1 MNIKPSYLQVAV
13 ERGIVTEAQA
23 AQLWALLQEEAGAA
37 PAHKG
42 PRFTVTHVFYYL
54 GGLIA
59 IGGMSLYVTLGWQ
72 RLAGV
77 EIVLI
82 AVTYA
87 VIGYLL
93 AQYLL
98 ETKGLNIPAGLLAAF
113 VVTLTPLAV
122 YGVQLSLGMW
132 DARTTYRAYHAI
144 IDGRWIFMELA
155 TLAVGAAMLLRFRE
169 PFLLMPVA
177 VTLWYMS
184 MDLAPILYSLLYGTP
199 STLPPYGYPAWS
211 DDLWRLK
218 QWVSVV
224 FGLAVTAGALV
235 VDLRFYDRRDF
246 AFWLYLAGIAAFWGG
261 LSSMSSDSELGK
273 LLYCLLNVLMIFTGA
288 VLGRRVFAVFGALGV
303 AGYLCYLATRLFANS
318 ILFPLALTA
327 LGLGVVVFGVWWQRH
342 ESEIARRML
351 PYLPDTLRRLIESRS
366 A

>member
-1 MNIKPSYLQVAV
+1 MNIERSQLQAAV
-13 ERGIVTEAQA
+13 ERGIVSDAQA
-23 AQLWALLQEEAGAA
+23 VQLWALFEEAAGAA
-37 PAHKG
+37 AHHQ
-42 PRFTVTHVFYYL
+42 PRFTITHVFYYL

-59 IGGMSLYVTLGWQ
+59 IGGMSLYITLGWQ
-72 RLAGV
+72 RLGGT

-82 AVTYA
+82 AVAYA
-87 VIGYLL
+87 VAGYLL

-98 ETKGLNIPAGLLAAF
+98 ETKGLPIPAGLLAAF

-122 YGVQLSLGMW
+122 YGVQLGLGMW
-132 DARTTYRAYHAI
+132 EAKPAYRDYHFI

-155 TLAVGAAMLLRFRE
+155 TLVVGAAMLLRFQQ

-184 MDLAPILYSLLYGTP
+184 MDLAPILYSLLYGPPATV
-199 STLPPYGYPAWS
+199 SPYGYPAWS
-211 DDLWRLK
+211 ADLWRLK

-224 FGLAVTAGALV
+224 FGLAVTAGALL

-273 LLYCLLNVLMIFTGA
+273 LLYCLLNVLMILTGA

-303 AGYLCYLATRLFANS
+303 AGYLGYLATRVFQNS
-318 ILFPLALTA
+318 ILFPIALTA
-327 LGLGVVVFGVWWQRH
+327 LGLGVILFGVWWQRY
-342 ESEIARRML
+342 EPEIARRVL
-351 PYLPDTLRRLIESRS
+351 PYLPEALRRLIESRS